1 MMLDKIPRKIHL
13 CLLSVR
19 SSNGTLFK
27 QINLFQNEFHLFFFF
42 VPDHRRDIWIRNAG
56 FQDTPEKFLNQDKKK
71 KRFLFCQLH
80 FDPRFITISPDS
92 KAFLSRQAV
101 PILYESQKEGSSSES
116 EDELNT
122 STETL
127 IFENDD
133 VTADEIKV
141 EVINSDDDEEN
152 EEDDDIEI
160 YEVPTEVPEVI
171 EKPSLKL
178 QISEV
183 CSLTANQ
190 SEEFT
195 KLWNDET
202 SSGKF

>member
-1 MMLDKIPRKIHL
+1 M
-13 CLLSVR
+13 
-19 SSNGTLFK
+19 
-27 QINLFQNEFHLFFFF
+27 
-42 VPDHRRDIWIRNAG
+42 
-56 FQDTPEKFLNQDKKK
+56 
-71 KRFLFCQLH
+71 
-80 FDPRFITISPDS
+80 
-92 KAFLSRQAV
+92 
-101 PILYESQKEGSSSES
+101 
-116 EDELNT
+116 
-122 STETL
+122 
-127 IFENDD
+127 
-133 VTADEIKV
+133 
-141 EVINSDDDEEN
+141 INSDDDEEN